1 MFKTVQTQHL
11 LITSTVLWTQGVFF
25 LKWKFIK
32 AEFNLSIS
40 VYIVKPT
47 FFNTMVTENFHLHNM
62 RTLVS
67 NCYVTKLWH
76 THFIL
81 PNSLNIFLH
90 SLSYHWCIA
99 ITDADYHSLI
109 PNLHPF
115 LPVQSSGALITGN
128 TLLLLVLIPLLA
140 QWLEQSRRSKKHL
153 VKQLISIPAVV
164 AFTPAL
170 LFSDYPVSRSP
181 VVWSRLV
188 SFFLAGIK

>member
-1 MFKTVQTQHL
+1 MYVQNCSNSAPVNSLNSAMDSGCFLFKMKIYKSWVQPQY
-11 LITSTVLWTQGVFF
+11 
-25 LKWKFIK
+25 
-32 AEFNLSIS
+32 S

-81 PNSLNIFLH
+81 PNSLNICLH
-90 SLSYHWCIA
+90 SLSCHWCTA

-109 PNLHPF
+109 PNLRFF

-140 QWLEQSRRSKKHL
+140 QWLEQSRRSKKYL

-170 LFSDYPVSRSP
+170 LLSLIILFQDLQWSDLSLFHFPSRN
-181 VVWSRLV
+181 
-188 SFFLAGIK
+188 